1 MHRQQ
6 QLFCVIAIL
15 FSILGCFLILVVNI
29 KTAELN
35 DNRLLVLNQISQLE
49 EENRQLRLDL
59 LENQS
64 LAIIDDIA
72 VNQLDMSLPKRV
84 IPLYFKNRASQ

>member
-84 IPLYFKNRASQ
+84 IPLYFKKRASQ